1 MSVGLSDLNK
11 KRKMHQPS
19 TATSSVITS
28 VYDMTPEA
36 GVESEAQG
44 ETPSTHEQPAPAFEK
59 MKSVYKK
66 SATARP
72 WTDGGFVKAPT
83 RSRPRVSHGDLSV
96 NDEWMSLQTEP
107 IFWIDFQQHSF
118 LLQLNERLCAFESKV
133 DELLLSPL
141 RAIGS
146 FFKPR
151 GTNQA

>member
-11 KRKMHQPS
+11 KRKNHQPP

-36 GVESEAQG
+36 EAEAQE
-44 ETPSTHEQPAPAFEK
+44 ETPSTQEQPAPTFEK

-66 SATARP
+66 STTARP
-72 WTDGGFVKAPT
+72 WTDSGFVKAPT
-83 RSRPRVSHGDLSV
+83 RSRPRASHGDLSV

-133 DELLLSPL
+133 DELLLNPL
-141 RAIGS
+141 RAIGT